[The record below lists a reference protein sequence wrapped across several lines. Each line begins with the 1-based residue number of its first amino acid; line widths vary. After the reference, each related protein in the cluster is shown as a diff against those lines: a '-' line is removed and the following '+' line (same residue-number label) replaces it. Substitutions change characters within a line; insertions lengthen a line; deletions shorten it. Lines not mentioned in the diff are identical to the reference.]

1 VTTSL
6 RFLKVVL
13 DQVELTVD
21 LVPKAVL
28 ADKEDQVIRDPG
40 DSPDYE
46 EIRVVLAVLVLM
58 ACQERLVDKEP
69 LEKKVLMTV

>member
-1 VTTSL
+1 VQ
-6 RFLKVVL
+6 KV
-13 DQVELTVD
+13 
-21 LVPKAVL
+21 VL

-46 EIRVVLAVLVLM
+46 EIRVVLGVLVLM